1 MPRMGDGGGIKV
13 SQGDTQIATTLY
25 SLLSCLSYDM
35 LYTNQNGMSSE
46 HDDCK
51 HQTISK
57 MEEIL

>member
-1 MPRMGDGGGIKV
+1 MGGGIKV